1 MSSSARTVSP
11 VPVVVEAIAAT
22 MTSWLVRGLP
32 RQFMVMWENSR
43 CSIWGE
49 MRTSAGA
56 RQPAGAEPWPE
67 GFAGGYVAVAAS
79 WTV

>member
-1 MSSSARTVSP
+1 
-11 VPVVVEAIAAT
+11 VVAAMAAT

-49 MRTSAGA
+49 IRRELGVRQRAGA
-56 RQPAGAEPWPE
+56 KPWLKGSSAVAYPA
-67 GFAGGYVAVAAS
+67 AAS

>member
-1 MSSSARTVSP
+1 VASTRSP
-11 VPVVVEAIAAT
+11 VWVRVEAMVST
-22 MTSWLVRGLP
+22 TTSWLVSGRP

-49 MRTSAGA
+49 IRRELGVRQRARAKPWLKGSSAVA
-56 RQPAGAEPWPE
+56 YPA
-67 GFAGGYVAVAAS
+67 AAS